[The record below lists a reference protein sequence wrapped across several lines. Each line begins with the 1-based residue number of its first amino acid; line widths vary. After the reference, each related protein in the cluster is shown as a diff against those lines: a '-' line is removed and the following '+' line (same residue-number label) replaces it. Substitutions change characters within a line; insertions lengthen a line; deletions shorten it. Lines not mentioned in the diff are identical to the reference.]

1 MSARVLVVDDVPAN
15 LKILEAKL
23 SAEYFDVLMA
33 PNGKTALEL
42 ALREQPDIILLDVMM
57 PEMDG
62 FEVCRRLKADART
75 VHIPVVMVTA
85 LSDAED
91 RVNGLDAGADD
102 FLTKPVNDLILLS
115 RVKSLARLKNI
126 MDEWRLRE
134 ETSGQFGGGAP
145 ASAALTSDEGMSGRV
160 LLIEGDKFT
169 AEKIR
174 GVLEKK
180 SCSITVATTAK
191 VGMELADDRAF
202 DLIIVS
208 LYLEDGDGLRL
219 CSQFRSAAKTRRLPI
234 LLVIEQEQLQGLV
247 KGFEIGVNDYLI
259 RPIDG
264 NELWARVRTQMRR
277 KRYHDLLQEDYQR
290 SLALALTDSLTGL
303 YNRRYLMK
311 HLESMVERA
320 RSTAKPLSILM
331 IDIDHFK
338 VVNDTYGHATGDDVL
353 RAVAA
358 EIGRSVREFDL
369 TARIGGEEFVVVM
382 PDTSGAAALA
392 VADRLRAT
400 IAESRAE
407 ASPGGKQPPLVTASI
422 GLATLLGPSE
432 SVDNLLSR
440 ADDAMYR
447 AKTAGRNRVVQS
459 EQDPR
464 PDHDGAAASHAG
476 LSGRA

>member
-1 MSARVLVVDDVPAN
+1 MPARVLVVDDVPAN

-23 SAEYFDVLMA
+23 TAEYFDVLMA
-33 PNGKTALEL
+33 PNGKVALEL
-42 ALREQPDIILLDVMM
+42 AVREQPDIILLDVMM

-62 FEVCRRLKADART
+62 FEVCRRLKADGRT

-85 LSDAED
+85 LSDTED

-115 RVKSLARLKNI
+115 RVKSLARLKTI

-134 ETSGQFGGGAP
+134 ETSGQFGGAP
-145 ASAALTSDEGMSGRV
+145 ASSALTSDEGMSGRV
-160 LLIEGDKFT
+160 LVIESDRFT
-169 AEKIR
+169 SEKIR
-174 GVLEKK
+174 TALDQK
-180 SCSITVATTAK
+180 SCTVTVANTAK
-191 VGMELADDRAF
+191 GGIELADEKAF

-219 CSQFRSAAKTRRLPI
+219 CSHFRSAARTRRLPI

-247 KGFEIGVNDYLI
+247 KGLEIGVNDYLI

-303 YNRRYLMK
+303 YNRRYLMS
-311 HLESMVERA
+311 HLESMVER
-320 RSTAKPLSILM
+320 SKTTSKPISVLM

-338 VVNDTYGHATGDDVL
+338 VVNDTYGHATGDEVL
-353 RAVAA
+353 RSVAL
-358 EIGRSVREFDL
+358 EIGRGVREFDL

-382 PDTSGAAALA
+382 PDTPGSAAMA
-392 VADRLRAT
+392 VADRLRDS
-400 IAESRAE
+400 IAANRAE
-407 ASPGGKQPPLVTASI
+407 LSAGGKQPPAVTASI
-422 GLATLLGPSE
+422 GIATLLGPSE
-432 SVDNLLSR
+432 SADNLLSR

-447 AKTAGRNRVVQS
+447 AKTAGRNRVVSS
-459 EQDPR
+459 ELDLPE
-464 PDHDGAAASHAG
+464 PGAGAMAHAG
-476 LSGRA
+476 ISPLS

>member
-1 MSARVLVVDDVPAN
+1 
-15 LKILEAKL
+15 
-23 SAEYFDVLMA
+23 
-33 PNGKTALEL
+33 
-42 ALREQPDIILLDVMM
+42 MM

-62 FEVCRRLKADART
+62 FEVCRRLKADGRT

-85 LSDAED
+85 LSDTED

-115 RVKSLARLKNI
+115 RVKSLARLKTI

-134 ETSGQFGGGAP
+134 ETSGQFGGAP
-145 ASAALTSDEGMSGRV
+145 ASSALTSDEGMSGRV
-160 LLIEGDKFT
+160 LVIESDRFT
-169 AEKIR
+169 GEKIR
-174 GVLEKK
+174 TALERK
-180 SCSITVATTAK
+180 SCTVTLTNTAK
-191 VGMELADDRAF
+191 SGIDLADEKAF

-219 CSQFRSAAKTRRLPI
+219 CSQFRSAARTRRLPI

-247 KGFEIGVNDYLI
+247 KGLEIGVNDYLI

-303 YNRRYLMK
+303 YNRRYLMS
-311 HLESMVERA
+311 HLESMVER
-320 RSTAKPLSILM
+320 SKTTSKPMSILM

-338 VVNDTYGHATGDDVL
+338 VVNDTCGHAMGDEVL
-353 RAVAA
+353 RAVAL
-358 EIGRSVREFDL
+358 EIGRGVREFDL

-382 PDTSGAAALA
+382 PDTPGSAAAA
-392 VADRLRAT
+392 VADRLRES
-400 IAESRAE
+400 IAANRAE
-407 ASPGGKQPPLVTASI
+407 TAGSKQPPMVTASI
-422 GLATLLGPSE
+422 GVATLLGPSE
-432 SVDNLLSR
+432 SADNLLSR

-447 AKTAGRNRVVQS
+447 AKTAGRNRVVSS
-459 EQDPR
+459 EQDLPESS
-464 PDHDGAAASHAG
+464 AAAMAHAG
-476 LSGRA
+476 LGPLS

>member
-1 MSARVLVVDDVPAN
+1 MPARVLVVDDVPAN

-23 SAEYFDVLMA
+23 TAEYFDVLMA
-33 PNGKTALEL
+33 SNGKTALDL

-62 FEVCRRLKADART
+62 LEVCRRLKTDPRT

-91 RVNGLDAGADD
+91 RVNGLEAGADD

-115 RVKSLARLKNI
+115 RVKSLARLKSI

-134 ETSGQFGGGAP
+134 ETSGQFGGAP
-145 ASAALTSDEGMSGRV
+145 ASAALIADQGMSGRV
-160 LLIEGDKFT
+160 LVIESDRFT
-169 AEKIR
+169 SEKIR
-174 GVLEKK
+174 TALEKK
-180 SCSITVATTAK
+180 SCTVTVANAAK
-191 VGMELADDRAF
+191 TGMEIADDQAY

-219 CSQFRSAAKTRRLPI
+219 CSHFRSAARTRRLPI

-247 KGFEIGVNDYLI
+247 KGLEIGVNDYLI

-303 YNRRYLMK
+303 YNRRYLTS

-320 RSTAKPLSILM
+320 RGGAKPLSVLM

-338 VVNDTYGHATGDDVL
+338 VINDSYGHAAGDDVL
-353 RAVAA
+353 RAIAV

-369 TARIGGEEFVVVM
+369 TARIGGEEFIVVM
-382 PDTSGAAALA
+382 PDTTGAAAMA
-392 VADRLRAT
+392 VADRLCST
-400 IAESRAE
+400 IAENQVRTA
-407 ASPGGKQPPLVTASI
+407 AVQQLLNVTASI
-422 GLATLLGPSE
+422 GIATLLGPGE
-432 SVDNLLSR
+432 SANNLLSR
-440 ADDAMYR
+440 ADEAMYR
-447 AKTAGRNRVVQS
+447 AKSAGRNRVVANESPPS
-459 EQDPR
+459 ER
-464 PDHDGAAASHAG
+464 GGAAFASPGITHS
-476 LSGRA
+476 LS

>member
-1 MSARVLVVDDVPAN
+1 MPARVLVVDDVPAN

-33 PNGKTALEL
+33 PNGKVALEL
-42 ALREQPDIILLDVMM
+42 ALNEQPDIILLDVMM

-62 FEVCRRLKADART
+62 FEVCRKLKADART

-85 LSDAED
+85 LSDTED

-102 FLTKPVNDLILLS
+102 FLPKPVNDLILLS
-115 RVKSLARLKNI
+115 RVKSLARLKTI
-126 MDEWRLRE
+126 MDEWRLRV
-134 ETSGQFGGGAP
+134 ETSGQCGGAP
-145 ASAALTSDEGMSGRV
+145 ASAVLTSDQGMSGRV
-160 LLIEGDKFT
+160 LLIESDRFT
-169 AEKIR
+169 SEKVR
-174 GVLEKK
+174 ASLEQK
-180 SCSITVATTAK
+180 SCQVTVAKTAK
-191 VGMELADDRAF
+191 SGMEIADAEAF

-219 CSQFRSAAKTRRLPI
+219 CSHFRSANRTRRLPI

-303 YNRRYLMK
+303 YNRRYLMT
-311 HLESMVERA
+311 HMTSMVEHA
-320 RSTAKPLSILM
+320 RSNSKPLSVLM

-338 VVNDTYGHATGDDVL
+338 PVNDTYGHAAGDEVL
-353 RAVAA
+353 RAVAK
-358 EIGRSVREFDL
+358 EIAHSVREFDL

-382 PDTSGAAALA
+382 PDTPGAAAFA
-392 VADRLRAT
+392 VAERLRQA
-400 IAESRAE
+400 IADRQVEV
-407 ASPGGKQPPLVTASI
+407 GGAKHPLAVTASI
-422 GLATLLGPSE
+422 GIATLMGPTE
-432 SVDNLLSR
+432 SVDGLLAR
-440 ADDAMYR
+440 GDEAMYR
-447 AKTAGRNRVVQS
+447 AKAGGRNRVITHEEMPASDVAM
-459 EQDPR
+459 
-464 PDHDGAAASHAG
+464 AARGTISP
-476 LSGRA
+476 LS

>member
-1 MSARVLVVDDVPAN
+1 MPARVLVVDDVPAN

-23 SAEYFDVLMA
+23 TAEYFDVLMA
-33 PNGKTALEL
+33 PNGKTALDL

-62 FEVCRRLKADART
+62 LEVCRRLKKEART

-85 LSDAED
+85 LSDTED

-115 RVKSLARLKNI
+115 RVKSLVRLKSI

-134 ETSGQFGGGAP
+134 ETSGQFGGAP
-145 ASAALTSDEGMSGRV
+145 ASAALTADQGMSGRV
-160 LLIEGDKFT
+160 LVIESDRFT
-169 AEKIR
+169 SEKIR
-174 GVLEKK
+174 NSLEAK
-180 SCSITVATTAK
+180 SCTVTVANTAK
-191 VGMELADDRAF
+191 RGTEIADEQDF

-219 CSQFRSAAKTRRLPI
+219 CSHFRSAAKTRRLPI

-247 KGFEIGVNDYLI
+247 KGLEIGVNDYLI

-303 YNRRYLMK
+303 YNRRYLTS

-320 RSTAKPLSILM
+320 RTGAKPLSILM

-338 VVNDTYGHATGDDVL
+338 VINDTHGHAAGDDVL
-353 RAVAA
+353 RAIAA

-382 PDTSGAAALA
+382 PDTTGAAAMA
-392 VADRLRAT
+392 VAERLCVT
-400 IAESRAE
+400 IAENQVQA
-407 ASPGGKQPPLVTASI
+407 ASFKQPLSVTASI
-422 GLATLLGPSE
+422 GIATLLAPTE
-432 SVDNLLSR
+432 SASNLLSR
-440 ADDAMYR
+440 ADEAMYR
-447 AKTAGRNRVVQS
+447 AKTAGRNRVIAHESLPTDVANFV
-459 EQDPR
+459 R
-464 PDHDGAAASHAG
+464 PGAAP
-476 LSGRA
+476 LSS

>member
-1 MSARVLVVDDVPAN
+1 MPARVLVVDDVPAN

-23 SAEYFDVLMA
+23 TAEYFDVLMA
-33 PNGKTALEL
+33 PNGKTALDI

-62 FEVCRRLKADART
+62 LEVCRRLKNDGRT

-91 RVNGLDAGADD
+91 RVNGLEAGADD

-115 RVKSLARLKNI
+115 RVKSLARLKSI

-134 ETSGQFGGGAP
+134 ETSGQFGGAP
-145 ASAALTSDEGMSGRV
+145 ASAALTADQGLGGRV
-160 LLIEGDKFT
+160 LVIESDRFT
-169 AEKIR
+169 SEKIR
-174 GVLEKK
+174 NALEAK
-180 SCSITVATTAK
+180 SCTVTVANTAK
-191 VGMELADDRAF
+191 GGMEIADDNAY

-219 CSQFRSAAKTRRLPI
+219 CSHFRSAVRTRRLPI

-247 KGFEIGVNDYLI
+247 KGLEIGVNDYLI

-303 YNRRYLMK
+303 YNRRYLTS

-320 RSTAKPLSILM
+320 RAGAKPLSVLM

-338 VVNDTYGHATGDDVL
+338 VINDTYGHAAGDDVL
-353 RAVAA
+353 RAIAV

-382 PDTSGAAALA
+382 PDTTGAAAMA
-392 VADRLRAT
+392 VAERLCCQ
-400 IAESRAE
+400 IAENQVHT
-407 ASPGGKQPPLVTASI
+407 ASLKQPISVTASI
-422 GLATLLGPSE
+422 GIATLLGTTE
-432 SVDNLLSR
+432 SATNLMSR
-440 ADDAMYR
+440 ADEAMYR
-447 AKTAGRNRVVQS
+447 AKSMGRNRVVANES
-459 EQDPR
+459 LPTEREVSAFSR
-464 PDHDGAAASHAG
+464 PGISP
-476 LSGRA
+476 LS